1 MATTLLPRSQRQRG
15 DTSTGEHWLTISDLM
30 AGLMM
35 VFLFIAVAL
44 MLIAF
49 EERDRIKEVAIAYQ
63 DNQVAIYD
71 ALMEEFSEDLT
82 TWQATIDKETLAFE
96 FQAPEVIFA
105 SGKADL
111 TETYKSILANFFP
124 RYLAILNRY
133 KSSINEV
140 RIEGHTSSDWAG
152 AQYAIDAYFYNMGL
166 SQART
171 RSVLQYV
178 YLLPETETQRGWVK
192 TKFAAVGFSSSR
204 IKTLDGSPEGKE
216 DSDASRRVTFRV
228 ITNADIQIKRI
239 LEAAPLG
246 N

>member
-1 MATTLLPRSQRQRG
+1 MA
-15 DTSTGEHWLTISDLM
+15 
-30 AGLMM
+30 ALMM

-49 EERDRIKEVAIAYQ
+49 KERDRIKEVAIAYQ
-63 DNQVAIYD
+63 DNQVAIYE
-71 ALMEEFSEDLT
+71 ALMEEFTDDLS

-96 FQAPEVIFA
+96 FQAPEVLFA
-105 SGKADL
+105 SGEAEL
-111 TETYKSILANFFP
+111 TKTYKLILENFFP
-124 RYLAILNRY
+124 RYLSILDRY
-133 KSSINEV
+133 KNSINEV

-152 AQYAIDAYFYNMGL
+152 AQYQVDAYFNNMRL
-166 SQART
+166 SQQRT

-178 YLLPETETQRGWVK
+178 YLLPKTESQRGWVK

-204 IKTLDGSPEGKE
+204 IKTFDGSPTGEE
-216 DSDASRRVTFRV
+216 DPDASRRVTFRV

-246 N
+246 TKG

>member
-1 MATTLLPRSQRQRG
+1 MDLTLLTPSTQRRHDQ
-15 DTSTGEHWLTISDLM
+15 SSGEHWLTISDLM

-35 VFLFIAVAL
+35 VFLFIAIAL

-49 EERDRIKEVAIAYQ
+49 KERDRIKEVAIAYQ
-63 DNQVAIYD
+63 ENQVAIYD
-71 ALMEEFSEDLT
+71 SLMAEFEADLD
-82 TWQATIDKETLAFE
+82 TWQATINRETLAFE

-105 SGKADL
+105 PGEDEL
-111 TETYKSILANFFP
+111 TETYKLILEDFFP
-124 RYLAILNRY
+124 RYLTILNRF
-133 KSSINEV
+133 KESIDEV

-152 AQYAIDAYFYNMGL
+152 AQYEVDAYFWNMRL

-178 YLLPETETQRGWVK
+178 YLLPQTENQRSWVK

-204 IKTLDGSPEGKE
+204 IITADGLPDGLE
-216 DSDASRRVTFRV
+216 DPDASRRVTFRV

-239 LEAAPLG
+239 LEATPLG
-246 N
+246 T